1 MTITIAPLTVHTNY
15 DYTAINHITPY
26 KSGKYRKMNITIV
39 PLIVD
44 SRDGSKLLPIRDER
58 DKLIAPIVYWGVYL
72 NDECVSCTSSK
83 ELAEKTKLW
92 MEKWLKDQV

>member
-1 MTITIAPLTVHTNY
+1 M
-15 DYTAINHITPY
+15 D
-26 KSGKYRKMNITIV
+26 ITIV
-39 PLIVD
+39 PLTVNSND
-44 SRDGSKLLPIRDER
+44 KSKLLPIKDN
-58 DKLIAPIVYWGVYL
+58 LMAPIIYWGVYL